1 MPTLHTRQAAAAAV
15 ALLLAAAGCAPPHP
29 ATITPAGQGPD
40 VQHMPE
46 EVLAA
51 PVDEVTATDRPVA
64 APVAGDVDAL
74 TWTAG
79 APLPEQRTEVSA
91 TTDGRYIYLAGGF
104 GPPAGDER
112 ATAPRAVWRYDPAAD
127 EWSTIAELPE
137 GIHHAAL
144 QYHDGRLFVL
154 GGFRETSFEPVA
166 DVRILDLA
174 TSQWHA
180 GAPMPTPRGAAGWAM
195 LDGRIHVVGGNAAG
209 EAAVAGQAAVRI
221 TEDRSVNVHEAYD
234 PATDTWVRLAPM
246 PTPRNHLGAAA
257 HDGRLH
263 AVLGR
268 ADGDYTLTTHEIY
281 DAATDSWTAGPP
293 VPTGRSGV
301 AVLAH
306 AGHIYAFGGER
317 LDEPNRR
324 TFDDAERFD
333 PRTNQWQRLPPM
345 TTARH
350 GLGAAAVRNAIH
362 VISGGPGPAFTFGSA
377 HERIVVQP

>member
-1 MPTLHTRQAAAAAV
+1 MRTLSPRETAAAAA
-15 ALLLAAAGCAPPHP
+15 LLLVAAGCAPPHP

-46 EVLAA
+46 EALAA
-51 PVDEVTATDRPVA
+51 PVDELPATDPVA
-64 APVAGDVDAL
+64 AAAAPGDVDAL
-74 TWTAG
+74 AWTTG

-91 TTDGRYIYLAGGF
+91 TTDGRHIYLAGGF
-104 GPPAGDER
+104 GPPAGGER
-112 ATAPRAVWRYDPAAD
+112 ATAPRTVWRYDPAAD
-127 EWSTIAELPE
+127 EWDTVGELPE
-137 GIHHAAL
+137 GVHHAAL

-154 GGFRETSFEPVA
+154 GGFRETTFEPVA

-174 TSQWHA
+174 TGQWHA

-195 LDGRIHVVGGNAAG
+195 LGGRIHVVGGNVAAA
-209 EAAVAGQAAVRI
+209 EAVAGQPAVRL

-234 PATDTWVRLAPM
+234 PATDAWVTLAPM
-246 PTPRNHLGAAA
+246 MTPRNHLGAAA
-257 HDGRLH
+257 LNGRLH

-281 DAATDSWTAGPP
+281 DAASDSWTAGPP

-301 AVLAH
+301 AVVAH
-306 AGHIYAFGGER
+306 GGYIYTFGGER

-324 TFDDAERFD
+324 TYADAERFD
-333 PRTNQWQRLPPM
+333 PRTSQWQRLPPLL
-345 TTARH
+345 TARH
-350 GLGAAAVRNAIH
+350 GLGAAAVGNAIH